1 MSRLARILRARNE
14 AEYAIAL
21 YATEAQ
27 DEQTSTHKARLED
40 PGLDGQRSGVRRSHE
55 PEPTDRSQFKS
66 RSLIETAKYLI
77 RKVNQGFEAYAD
89 AGKSFSVEQKVQID
103 FQIGQSLLQICDFNE
118 IVLQSIQPWAR
129 RTFGWVF
136 WGRGSQIVG
145 PRRVGKTFGSCAV
158 KTVIASVCR
167 NSKACFVNLY
177 SESGGQIIEYIK
189 DFHRILQND
198 PRRRL
203 DTVFLKV
210 HNKYHLQIQSLMQ
223 REALREMGIEPPDP
237 NRLRATMTI
246 RNTVGFYNQ
255 ISSLP
260 NRAQQAGAVRGIR
273 NCVLIHGVSS
283 FARPP
288 VLLLLSRKFLLPFCT
303 SLAPFC
309 IPPRFTPLLSRCDL
323 RPLFFWSLQMD
334 SV

>member
-14 AEYAIAL
+14 AEYAVAL
-21 YATEAQ
+21 YATEAH
-27 DEQTSTHKARLED
+27 DEQASGVTTHKARLQD
-40 PGLDGQRSGVRRSHE
+40 TGADGQRSGVRRSHE
-55 PEPTDRSQFKS
+55 PGPLDRSQFKS

-77 RKVNQGFEAYAD
+77 RKVNQGFETYAD

-145 PRRVGKTFGSCAV
+145 ARRVGKTYGSCAV

-198 PRRRL
+198 PRRRI

-223 REALREMGIEPPDP
+223 REALREQGIEPPDP
-237 NRLRATMTI
+237 NRLRATMTN

-260 NRAQQAGAVRGIR
+260 NRAQQAGAVRGIWNR
-273 NCVLIHGVSS
+273 VLLYGLSS
-283 FARPP
+283 FA
-288 VLLLLSRKFLLPFCT
+288 KFRLPFCPFC
-303 SLAPFC
+303 APFS
-309 IPPRFTPLLSRCDL
+309 PTLVA
-323 RPLFFWSLQMD
+323 M
-334 SV
+334 